1 MTKKRIII
9 FLVVVV
15 LVGAG
20 VAFATT
26 RSQASASTSRAQLG
40 EVTQATLS
48 SVVESSGSVIP
59 KSKITLAFGTSG
71 VVTKVNVQIGDQVK
85 KGDVLAELDT
95 TDLELAIAQAEQEYL
110 NVQATYSMTVNPDKD
125 SVAAAELA
133 VSNAAAAYQLA
144 QQKYAVNKTD
154 QVMISCNNLDNAK
167 KTYDDAANAY
177 NAYVADWRVQVNG
190 TADISPQKSQLDRAK
205 AAYEQAVANCNLT
218 KSSIN
223 TSGVQSAYAS
233 LVQAKANLEALK
245 NPSERTLID
254 AAADVNDAKLAYDQA
269 LQDLENAKIAAPFDG
284 IVTTV
289 GPVVGA
295 MGGSNTTIKLADNTQ
310 YHVDVLVDEAEIAQV
325 KTGQQVKVTFDA
337 LTDVSTTGTV
347 TRISPAGTVSNG
359 VVNYTVRV
367 DLDPTTATLRNDMT
381 SSVSVI
387 IGTHANVLAVPG
399 GAIRADTEGGYYV
412 NVVQTDGT
420 AKQVPVT
427 TGYTDGTL
435 TEVAGEIQQG
445 QQVYISEPTT
455 TTTTQQ
461 RGLNLFG
468 MRIGG

>member
-26 RSQASASTSRAQLG
+26 RSQASTSTTQTELG
-40 EVTQATLS
+40 QVTQATLT

-71 VVTKVNVQIGDQVK
+71 AVTKVNVQVGDQVK

-110 NVQATYSMTVNPDKD
+110 NVQATYSMTVNSDPD
-125 SVAAAELA
+125 SVKAAELA

-167 KTYDDAANAY
+167 KTYDDAVNAY
-177 NAYVADWRVQVNG
+177 NAYVANWRVQVNG

-245 NPSERTLID
+245 NPSERTLLN
-254 AAADVNDAKLAYDQA
+254 AAADVNDAKLAYEQA
-269 LQDLENAKIAAPFDG
+269 LQDLENAKIVAPFDG
-284 IVTTV
+284 VVTTV

-295 MGGSNTTIKLADNTQ
+295 QAGGNTTIKLADNTQ

-367 DLDPTTATLRNDMT
+367 DLEPVTATLRNDMT
-381 SSVSVI
+381 SSVSVVV
-387 IGTHANVLAVPG
+387 GTHANVLAVPG
-399 GAIRADTEGGYYV
+399 GAIRSGSEGGYYV
-412 NVVQTDGT
+412 NVVQADGT
-420 AKQVPVT
+420 ARQVPVT

-435 TEVAGEIQQG
+435 TEVAGEIQAG
-445 QQVYISEPTT
+445 QQVYISEPTI

>member
-1 MTKKRIII
+1 MTKKRIFI

-20 VAFATT
+20 IAFATT
-26 RSQASASTSRAQLG
+26 RSQASTSATEMQLG

-59 KSKITLAFGTSG
+59 KSRITLAFGTSG
-71 VVTKVNVQIGDQVK
+71 VVTKVNVQVGDQVK
-85 KGDVLAELDT
+85 KGEVLAELDT

-110 NVQATYSMTVNPDKD
+110 NVQATYSMTVTPDPN

-133 VSNAAAAYQLA
+133 VSNAAASYKLA

-154 QVMISCNNLDNAK
+154 QVMISCNNLANAK
-167 KTYDDAANAY
+167 QSYDDAVTAY
-177 NAYVADWRVQVNG
+177 NIYITNWRVQVNG

-223 TSGVQSAYAS
+223 TSGIQSAYAS
-233 LVQAKANLEALK
+233 LVQAKANLEALQ
-245 NPSERTLID
+245 NPSERTLIN

-269 LQDLENAKIAAPFDG
+269 LQDLENAKIVAPFDG
-284 IVTTV
+284 VVTTV

-295 MGGSNTTIKLADNTQ
+295 QGGGNTTIKLADNTQ

-367 DLDPTTATLRNDMT
+367 DLDPVTATLRNDMT

-387 IGTHANVLAVPG
+387 VGMHANVLAVPG
-399 GAIRADTEGGYYV
+399 GAIRSDTEGGYYV

>member
-1 MTKKRIII
+1 MTKKRIFI

-15 LVGAG
+15 LMGAG
-20 VAFATT
+20 LAFATT
-26 RSQASASTSRAQLG
+26 RSQASTSTTQTELG
-40 EVTQATLS
+40 QITQATLS

-71 VVTKVNVQIGDQVK
+71 VVTKVNVQVGDQVK

-110 NVQATYSMTVNPDKD
+110 NVQATYSMTVTPDPN

-133 VSNAAAAYQLA
+133 VSNAAASYKLA

-167 KTYDDAANAY
+167 QSYDDASTAY
-177 NAYVADWRVQVNG
+177 NIYITNWRVQVNG

-223 TSGVQSAYAS
+223 TSGIQSAYAA
-233 LVQAKANLEALK
+233 LVQAKANLEALQ
-245 NPSERTLID
+245 NPSERTLIN

-269 LQDLENAKIAAPFDG
+269 LQDLENAKIVAPFDG
-284 IVTTV
+284 VVTTV

-295 MGGSNTTIKLADNTQ
+295 QGGGNTTIKLADNTQ

-337 LTDVSTTGTV
+337 LTEVSTTGAV

-367 DLDPTTATLRNDMT
+367 DLDPVTATLRNDMT

-387 IGTHANVLAVPG
+387 VGTHANVLAVPG
-399 GAIRADTEGGYYV
+399 GAIRSDTKGGYYV